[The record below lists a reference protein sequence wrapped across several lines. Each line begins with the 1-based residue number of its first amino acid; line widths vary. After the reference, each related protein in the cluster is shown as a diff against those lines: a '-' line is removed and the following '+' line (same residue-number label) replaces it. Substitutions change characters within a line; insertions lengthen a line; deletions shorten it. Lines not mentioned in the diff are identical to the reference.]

1 MIHFAEK
8 YFHFFSIDLETL
20 SALLEVEEEE
30 ETGYVVELS
39 TQSSGRKRLL
49 SESDNLPVAKRQLRD
64 IPSTDEKQS
73 ADKGKD
79 DLTAM
84 KGTLVV
90 T

>member
-1 MIHFAEK
+1 MEA
-8 YFHFFSIDLETL
+8 L

-39 TQSSGRKRLL
+39 TQSSGRKRLS
-49 SESDNLPVAKRQLRD
+49 SESDNLPVAKRQLCD
-64 IPSTDEKQS
+64 TPSTDERQS

>member
-1 MIHFAEK
+1 M
-8 YFHFFSIDLETL
+8 ETL

-39 TQSSGRKRLL
+39 TQSSGRKRLS